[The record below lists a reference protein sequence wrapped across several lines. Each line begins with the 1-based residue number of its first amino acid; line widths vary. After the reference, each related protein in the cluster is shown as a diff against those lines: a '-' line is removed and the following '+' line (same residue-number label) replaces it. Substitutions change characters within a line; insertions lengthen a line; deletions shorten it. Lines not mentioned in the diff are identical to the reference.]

1 MAQFSAVNPSVSSM
15 AAHKGQKVNFKS
27 NAAKE
32 YQSFLE
38 AQQQSV
44 IQSIKSFDKS
54 FKADMSYTAAFNGFA
69 GIVSKSALDKLS
81 SLSTVKAVYPDLVH
95 HAQMDA
101 SLDLIGAVQTWEQFG
116 GKESAGAGVKV
127 AIIDSGIRPENPLFS
142 GENFTAPDAATLS
155 LTKLMRGQKIKAINL
170 KLRAIPSFH
179 LLMEL
184 TQVKIQ
190 SLDKLFLLIVLLKI
204 SIHS

>member
-1 MAQFSAVNPSVSSM
+1 MKKTILSTVIATALAGSAFGALAISNQLSGHSVEQRNAIEASFDKKNILANAIQADSDSVRVIVQLTDVPMAQFSAVNPSVSSM

-101 SLDLIGAVQTWEQFG
+101 SLDLIGAVQTWDRRE
-116 GKESAGAGVKV
+116 GKRRCRRESS
-127 AIIDSGIRPENPLFS
+127 DHR
-142 GENFTAPDAATLS
+142 
-155 LTKLMRGQKIKAINL
+155 
-170 KLRAIPSFH
+170 
-179 LLMEL
+179 
-184 TQVKIQ
+184 
-190 SLDKLFLLIVLLKI
+190 
-204 SIHS
+204 